1 MRNSCRVLWCGLSV
15 PLLLGMAACAAKQP
29 MKGSKAMAAALDA
42 TPMPTVP
49 PATPTPDTTPAP
61 LPTRAV
67 GKEIKAPK
75 GAAIGPVVTFFGAAR
90 ADGSQV
96 EPQSIDSKGIP
107 VYRSEVGSGFMLVV
121 EVKPGQTGYEPGR
134 RVFAYMPD
142 DPNVRPDLE
151 IETSRDMGNGSPE
164 VCDRQRPNI
173 GGVPGINP
181 PSFAE
186 TKKVSDTI
194 NDFSCRF
201 ETFIESDGSCTLS
214 KSGNYSF
221 IAKDTTTQFCMIVA
235 RAYMFPVGRT
245 LLSVRVRD
253 SEGNPGPVKQMW
265 VDRPAQKAP
274 PKAKPAKKKDKAS

>member
-1 MRNSCRVLWCGLSV
+1 MRNSCRVVWCGLGVSV
-15 PLLLGMAACAAKQP
+15 LFGLSACAAKKP
-29 MKGSKAMAAALDA
+29 VKSNIDTAAAVEA

-49 PATPTPDTTPAP
+49 PKTPTPEVAAAP
-61 LPTRAV
+61 LPTRPV
-67 GKEIKAPK
+67 GKQAKAGK

-90 ADGSQV
+90 ADGSTV
-96 EPQSIDSKGIP
+96 EPVSVEKGVP

-121 EVKPGQTGYEPGR
+121 EVKAGESGYEPGR
-134 RVFAYMPD
+134 RVSAYVPG
-142 DPNVRPDLE
+142 DPKVRPDLE

-173 GGVPGINP
+173 GGIPGINP

-186 TKKVSDTI
+186 TQKISDAI
-194 NDFSCRF
+194 NDFGCRF

-214 KSGNYSF
+214 KSGDYSF
-221 IAKDTTTQFCMIVA
+221 VSKDTTTQFCMIVA
-235 RAYMFPVGRT
+235 RAYIFPVGKT

-265 VDRPAQKAP
+265 IYRPTIPAARP
-274 PKAKPAKKKDKAS
+274 PKPAKH

>member
-1 MRNSCRVLWCGLSV
+1 MRNRCGLLWCGV
-15 PLLLGMAACAAKQP
+15 GAALLLGLTACAAKKP
-29 MKGSKAMAAALDA
+29 VKSGVDTAAMDS

-49 PATPTPDTTPAP
+49 PKTPTPEAAAAP
-61 LPTRAV
+61 LPTRPT
-67 GKEIKAPK
+67 GKPGK
-75 GAAIGPVVTFFGAAR
+75 GTKGGAIGPVVTFFGAAR
-90 ADGSQV
+90 ADGSLV
-96 EPQSIDSKGIP
+96 EPVSVDKGIP

-121 EVKPGQTGYEPGR
+121 EVKAGESGYEPGR
-134 RVFAYMPD
+134 RVFAYVPE
-142 DPNVRPDLE
+142 DPKVRPDLE

-186 TKKVSDTI
+186 TQKISNTI

-214 KSGNYSF
+214 KNGDYSF
-221 IAKDTTTQFCMIVA
+221 ISKDTTTQFCMIVA
-235 RAYMFPVGRT
+235 RAYMYPVGKT

-253 SEGNPGPVKQMW
+253 SEGNPGPVKQVW
-265 VDRPAQKAP
+265 IYRPETPAP
-274 PKAKPAKKKDKAS
+274 TKRTPAKKEGTAP

>member
-1 MRNSCRVLWCGLSV
+1 MRNSSGMLWCGVGAS
-15 PLLLGMAACAAKQP
+15 LLLGLTACAAKKP
-29 MKGSKAMAAALDA
+29 VKSGIDTAAALES

-49 PATPTPDTTPAP
+49 PKTPTPEVTAAP
-61 LPTRAV
+61 LPTRPI
-67 GKEIKAPK
+67 GKQVKAAK

-90 ADGSQV
+90 ADGSTV
-96 EPQSIDSKGIP
+96 DPVSVDKGIP

-121 EVKPGQTGYEPGR
+121 EVKAGESGYEPGR
-134 RVFAYMPD
+134 RVSAYVPG
-142 DPNVRPDLE
+142 DPKVRPDLE

-173 GGVPGINP
+173 GGIPGINP

-186 TKKVSDTI
+186 TPKISDAI
-194 NDFSCRF
+194 NDFGCRF

-214 KSGNYSF
+214 KGGDYSF
-221 IAKDTTTQFCMIVA
+221 ISKDTTTQFCMIVA
-235 RAYMFPVGRT
+235 RAYMFPVGKT

-265 VDRPAQKAP
+265 IYRPTTPAP
-274 PKAKPAKKKDKAS
+274 PKRPPAKGEGKGS